1 MEECF
6 LLASSPSLAQLPF
19 LYNQGPG
26 IAPLTVDLH
35 PHPHPHPRPTCLQA
49 NLTGGHSSF
58 QVALVL
64 SSWRNTRREPWSF
77 DSRCPGS
84 QGRSLTDWSESRG
97 KQGPEHRAKE
107 SNGHRHSREDAGIGN
122 GHAASRQ
129 QIKGEE
135 PGLLLSL

>member
-6 LLASSPSLAQLPF
+6 LLACSLSLAQLPF

-26 IAPLTVDLH
+26 IAPLTVVL
-35 PHPHPHPRPTCLQA
+35 PPSPTCLQA

-64 SSWRNTRREPWSF
+64 SHWRKTRREPWLF

-107 SNGHRHSREDAGIGN
+107 SNGHRHRREDTGNGN